1 MKVKFPKLPLTK
13 GKKKLVIGITASVL
27 AVAAVAGIALRAP
40 SGGETIGVY
49 SFDYLGMTEYW
60 GDNQE
65 SYGPVSSDKIQTV
78 FLTDTQIVT
87 EILVKEGDT
96 VKKGD
101 KLLSFDTTLD
111 DLALEKKRLAVEKA
125 KLDLQDAEHELIDVG
140 NLVPSDKNEEPPEET
155 IEPDLGEE
163 LVSAYQI
170 SKDIRF
176 DGTAKEKAL
185 ICWLKDSTGIDDALL
200 HQIWQK
206 AAEYQTMNLP
216 EPPSSASAV
225 PETTVPEASATEAPT
240 QPQTTPATE
249 AVTESVPET
258 TAPTMETTAPSE
270 APTEPAAE
278 TTAPT
283 EMPTDPTQ
291 ETTEPTVETT
301 APTEETTEPT
311 EETTEPTEE
320 TTEPT
325 EETTE
330 PTEETTEPTEETTEP
345 TEETTEPTEE
355 ATEPTEPSEPAGP
368 ASDIY
373 VVFKVTEGNKSL
385 GAVQLWQGLHVF
397 RHEDGS
403 YSFKFYDAAG
413 FEDHTLP
420 SEEESLPS
428 FDFTISYTAKE
439 IAQMRAE
446 LRKQI
451 KELEFKLKMAE
462 AEYKIMQ
469 REVSDGHVY
478 AEVDGEVVS
487 ALPEEEARASRQPV
501 LKVSGGGGFYVEGSV
516 SELEKDNMQPGME
529 VTINDWNTGMTYTGK
544 VESIGD
550 FPSNNNGWNGLG
562 NPNASYYP
570 FQVFIDGSADL
581 QSGSYVSIMYSTSE
595 GGNGI
600 YLENAFLRTEGGQSY
615 VFALGKDGKLEKR
628 TIVTGKSLWGS
639 YTEVLSGITA
649 EDLLAFPYGKNV
661 KHGAP
666 AEEKDISSLYEY

>member
-1 MKVKFPKLPLTK
+1 MKVKFSKPTLPR
-13 GKKKLVIGITASVL
+13 GKKKLVIGITAGVL
-27 AVAAVAGIALRAP
+27 AVAAVAGLVLTAP
-40 SGGETIGVY
+40 ASGETVGVY
-49 SFDYLGMTEYW
+49 SFEYLGMTEYW

-78 FLTDTQIVT
+78 FLSDTQIVT

-111 DLALEKKRLAVEKA
+111 DLAVEKKRLAVEKA
-125 KLDLQDAEHELIDVG
+125 KLDLEDAENELIDVG

-155 IEPDLGEE
+155 TEPDLGEE
-163 LVSAYQI
+163 LVSPYQI
-170 SKDIRF
+170 SKDIHF
-176 DGTAKEKAL
+176 DGTTKETAL
-185 ICWLKDSTGIDDALL
+185 ICWMKDTTSIDDALL
-200 HQIWQK
+200 HQVWQK
-206 AAEYQTMNLP
+206 AAEYQTMNVP
-216 EPPSSASAV
+216 EPTSSASAV
-225 PETTVPEASATEAPT
+225 PEGTVPTAA
-240 QPQTTPATE
+240 ATE
-249 AVTESVPET
+249 AVTEPAAET
-258 TAPTMETTAPSE
+258 TAPVTETTAPAEVPTE
-270 APTEPAAE
+270 ATEPAAE

-283 EMPTDPTQ
+283 EETSAPTEETTEPAEETTAPTV
-291 ETTEPTVETT
+291 ETTEPTEETAEPTEETT

-325 EETTE
+325 EE
-330 PTEETTEPTEETTEP
+330 
-345 TEETTEPTEE
+345 
-355 ATEPTEPSEPAGP
+355 PTEPEEPSGP

-420 SEEESLPS
+420 KEETNTPS
-428 FDFTISYTAKE
+428 FDFTVSYTAKE

-446 LRKQI
+446 IRKKI

-462 AEYKIMQ
+462 AEYKIVQ

-516 SELEKDNMQPGME
+516 SELEKDKMQPGME
-529 VTINDWNTGMTYTGK
+529 VTINDWNTGMTYTGQ

-550 FPSNNNGWNGLG
+550 FPSNSNGWNGMG
-562 NPNASYYP
+562 NPNSSYYP

-581 QSGSYVSIMYSTSE
+581 QSGSYVSIMYSTTE

-600 YLENAFLRTEGGQSY
+600 YLDNAFLRTEGGKSY
-615 VFALGKDGKLEKR
+615 VYALGKDGKLEKR
-628 TIVTGKSLWGS
+628 TVVTGKSLWGS
-639 YTEVLSGITA
+639 YTEILSGITA
-649 EDLLAFPYGKNV
+649 EDKLAFPYGKNV

-666 AEEKDISSLYEY
+666 AEEKDISELYSY

>member
-1 MKVKFPKLPLTK
+1 MKAKMALSK
-13 GKKKLVIGITASVL
+13 GKKKLVIGITAGVL
-27 AVAAVAGIALRAP
+27 AVAAVAGIVLSSS

-49 SFDYLGMTEYW
+49 PFDYLGMTEYW

-78 FLTDTQIVT
+78 FLSDTQIVT

-111 DLALEKKRLAVEKA
+111 DLAVERKRLAVEKA
-125 KLDLQDAEHELIDVG
+125 KLDLQDAENELIDVG
-140 NLVPSDKNEEPPEET
+140 NLVPATEPEESPEET
-155 IEPDLGEE
+155 EPDLGAQ

-170 SKDIRF
+170 SKDVNF
-176 DGTAKEKAL
+176 DGTTKETAL
-185 ICWLKDSTGIDDALL
+185 ICWLKDTTGIDDALL

-206 AAEYQTMNLP
+206 AAEYQTLNVP
-216 EPPSSASAV
+216 EPTSSASAV
-225 PETTVPEASATEAPT
+225 PETTA
-240 QPQTTPATE
+240 
-249 AVTESVPET
+249 AVTE
-258 TAPTMETTAPSE
+258 AA
-270 APTEPAAE
+270 TEPAAE
-278 TTAPT
+278 TTAPAA
-283 EMPTDPTQ
+283 
-291 ETTEPTVETT
+291 ETTAPTEAPTEATEPVAETT
-301 APTEETTEPT
+301 APTEETTAPAEETTEPTEETAAPTEETTEPTEETAAPTEETTEPTEETAEPT

-330 PTEETTEPTEETTEP
+330 PTEETTEPTEP
-345 TEETTEPTEE
+345 E
-355 ATEPTEPSEPAGP
+355 APAGP

-373 VVFKVTEGNKSL
+373 VVFKVTEGNQEF
-385 GAVQLWQGLHVF
+385 GALQLWQGLHVF

-420 SEEESLPS
+420 KEEGSTPS
-428 FDFTISYTAKE
+428 FDFTVSYTAKE

-446 LRKQI
+446 IRKKI

-462 AEYKIMQ
+462 AEYKIVQ

-516 SELEKDNMQPGME
+516 SELEKDKMQPGME
-529 VTINDWNTGMTYTGK
+529 VTINDWNTGMTYTGT

-550 FPSNNNGWNGLG
+550 FPSNSNGWNGMG

-581 QSGSYVSIMYSTSE
+581 QSGSYVSIMYSTTE

-600 YLENAFLRTEGGQSY
+600 YLQNAFLRTEGGQSY

-628 TIVTGKSLWGS
+628 NVVTGKSLWGS
-639 YTEVLSGITA
+639 YTEILSGITA

>member
-1 MKVKFPKLPLTK
+1 MKVKFSKPTLPR
-13 GKKKLVIGITASVL
+13 GKKKLVIGITAGVL
-27 AVAAVAGIALRAP
+27 AVAAVAGLVLTAP
-40 SGGETIGVY
+40 ASGETVGVY
-49 SFDYLGMTEYW
+49 SFEYLGMTEYW

-78 FLTDTQIVT
+78 FLSDTQIVT

-111 DLALEKKRLAVEKA
+111 DLAVEKKRLAVEKA
-125 KLDLQDAEHELIDVG
+125 KLDLEDAENELIDVG

-155 IEPDLGEE
+155 TEPDLGEE
-163 LVSAYQI
+163 LVSPYQI
-170 SKDIRF
+170 SKDIHF
-176 DGTAKEKAL
+176 DGTTKETAL
-185 ICWLKDSTGIDDALL
+185 ICWMKDTTSIDDALL
-200 HQIWQK
+200 HQVWQK
-206 AAEYQTMNLP
+206 AAEYQTMNVP
-216 EPPSSASAV
+216 EPTSSASAV
-225 PETTVPEASATEAPT
+225 PEGTVPTAAATET
-240 QPQTTPATE
+240 
-249 AVTESVPET
+249 V
-258 TAPTMETTAPSE
+258 
-270 APTEPAAE
+270 TEPAAE
-278 TTAPT
+278 TTAPVT
-283 EMPTDPTQ
+283 
-291 ETTEPTVETT
+291 ETTAPAEVPTEATEPAAETT

-325 EETTE
+325 EE
-330 PTEETTEPTEETTEP
+330 
-345 TEETTEPTEE
+345 
-355 ATEPTEPSEPAGP
+355 PTEPEEPSGP

-420 SEEESLPS
+420 KEETNTPS
-428 FDFTISYTAKE
+428 FDFTVSYTAKE

-446 LRKQI
+446 IRKKI

-462 AEYKIMQ
+462 AEYKIVQ

-516 SELEKDNMQPGME
+516 SELEKDKMQPGME
-529 VTINDWNTGMTYTGK
+529 VTINDWNTGMTYTGQ

-550 FPSNNNGWNGLG
+550 FPSNSNGWNGMG
-562 NPNASYYP
+562 NPNSSYYP

-581 QSGSYVSIMYSTSE
+581 QSGSYVSIMYSTTE

-600 YLENAFLRTEGGQSY
+600 YLDNAFLRTEGGKSY
-615 VFALGKDGKLEKR
+615 VYALGKDGKLEKR
-628 TIVTGKSLWGS
+628 TVVTGKSLWGS
-639 YTEVLSGITA
+639 YTEILSGITA
-649 EDLLAFPYGKNV
+649 EDKLAFPYGKNV

-666 AEEKDISSLYEY
+666 AEEKDISELYSY

>member
-1 MKVKFPKLPLTK
+1 MS
-13 GKKKLVIGITASVL
+13 KKKKILITVISIVLVIALGLGIWYAIIQNSTDPV
-27 AVAAVAGIALRAP
+27 
-40 SGGETIGVY
+40 GVY
-49 SFDYLGMTEYW
+49 PFQYLGMTEYW

-78 FLTDTQIVT
+78 FLSDTQIVT

-111 DLALEKKRLAVEKA
+111 DLAVEKKRLAVEKA
-125 KLDLQDAEHELIDVG
+125 KLDLEDAENELIDVG

-155 IEPDLGEE
+155 TEPDLGEE
-163 LVSAYQI
+163 LVSPYQI
-170 SKDIRF
+170 SKDIHF
-176 DGTAKEKAL
+176 DGTTKETAL
-185 ICWLKDSTGIDDALL
+185 ICWMKDTTSIDDALL
-200 HQIWQK
+200 HQVWQK
-206 AAEYQTMNLP
+206 AAEYQTMNVP
-216 EPPSSASAV
+216 EPTSSASAV
-225 PETTVPEASATEAPT
+225 PETTVPTAA
-240 QPQTTPATE
+240 ATE
-249 AVTESVPET
+249 AVTEPV
-258 TAPTMETTAPSE
+258 METTAPVVETTAATE
-270 APTEPAAE
+270 APTEATEPAAE
-278 TTAPT
+278 TTAPAEETVEAT
-283 EMPTDPTQ
+283 EEATKPTEETTAPTE
-291 ETTEPTVETT
+291 ETTEPTEETTEPTEETT

-330 PTEETTEPTEETTEP
+330 PTEE
-345 TEETTEPTEE
+345 
-355 ATEPTEPSEPAGP
+355 PTEPEEPSGP

-420 SEEESLPS
+420 KEETSTPS
-428 FDFTISYTAKE
+428 FDFTVSYTAKE

-446 LRKQI
+446 IRKKI

-462 AEYKIMQ
+462 AEYKIVQ

-516 SELEKDNMQPGME
+516 SELEKDKMQPGME
-529 VTINDWNTGMTYTGK
+529 VTINDWNTGMTYTGQ

-550 FPSNNNGWNGLG
+550 FPSNSNGWNGMG
-562 NPNASYYP
+562 NPNSSYYP

-581 QSGSYVSIMYSTSE
+581 QSGSYVSIMYSTTE

-600 YLENAFLRTEGGQSY
+600 YLDNAFLRTEGGKSY
-615 VFALGKDGKLEKR
+615 VYALGKDGKLEKR
-628 TIVTGKSLWGS
+628 NIVTGKSLWGS
-639 YTEVLSGITA
+639 YTEILSGITA
-649 EDLLAFPYGKNV
+649 EDKLAFPYGKNV

-666 AEEKDISSLYEY
+666 AEEKDISELYSY